1 MTALEEKMLTARS
14 VVLAARV
21 FAFLFPCWLCSA
33 QAATGQIPEHLAGVK
48 PGMMIDEVKYLSK
61 SPVVL
66 EERSNSKNLECSF
79 ETWTMRHPEFERFT
93 LYVHRGYVYL
103 IVAREHAVL
112 SNPQVG
118 QLARDVVS
126 RYGKP
131 EYLACGFV
139 GISSLDQC
147 PSGRFYM
154 ALHYRK
160 GERYSSD
167 ERGFDVSIWGDDYEA
182 EMRFRG
188 EKIEGEVPKGVVFRL
203 WKGSGYYENL
213 SKRCAG

>member
-1 MTALEEKMLTARS
+1 MPTTKS
-14 VVLAARV
+14 VVSAPLI
-21 FAFLFPCWLCSA
+21 FFFLLLCWLCVA
-33 QAATGQIPEHLAGVK
+33 QAAVGQIPEHLAGVK
-48 PGMMIDEVKYLSK
+48 PGMLIDEVKYLSK
-61 SPVVL
+61 SPVKL
-66 EERSNSKNLECSF
+66 ETSSNSKDLECSF
-79 ETWTMRHPEFERFT
+79 ETWTMKHPEFERFT

-103 IVAREHAVL
+103 VVARERTVL

-131 EYLACGFV
+131 EYLICGFAN
-139 GISSLDQC
+139 ISSLDQC
-147 PSGRFYM
+147 PAGRFFM

-160 GERYSSD
+160 GEENSLD

-188 EKIEGEVPKGVVFRL
+188 DKTKGEVPKGIVFQL
-203 WKGSGYYENL
+203 WKGSGYYESL
-213 SKRCAG
+213 SKRCAN